1 MRTVETPLDV
11 QTVYSAMKYKVE
23 ITEFLQKTIE
33 LEASDEKEAIL
44 EVKHRYYAENIILDD
59 TCYIDTNFDIR
70 D

>member
-1 MRTVETPLDV
+1 
-11 QTVYSAMKYKVE
+11 MKYKVE
-23 ITEFLQKTIE
+23 ITEILQKTIE

-59 TCYIDTNFDIR
+59 TCYMDTSFDIR

>member
-1 MRTVETPLDV
+1 
-11 QTVYSAMKYKVE
+11 MKYKVE
-23 ITEFLQKTIE
+23 ITEILQKTIE
-33 LEASDEKEAIL
+33 LEAIL